1 MKKPCICIIIICLFF
16 IPLFSDAQKVY
27 KDSTVINFFRR
38 TNGWIASDGGLTA
51 RLSDGSVLWLMGDSH
66 INDYD
71 SVTGT
76 IPCLFQVRNAAVL
89 QPANNWDWH
98 ATKTLTGNST
108 GIKSYLK
115 NNTDDKY
122 FMWPGAGIQLKDTV
136 YVYCGSLKNEGSGA
150 FGFAAAGNDIM
161 AKIIYPSLEVAG
173 YDILQDFN
181 GINFGIGFIESNDGY
196 VYAYGQKLDYL
207 TNSLYVARF
216 KNNKLG
222 SAWQFWNGKTWQPD
236 VKQAKAISKQDG
248 VSGTFHISKVNDK
261 ILLVSS
267 ALSINCDAGKDIYT
281 SFSKNITGP
290 FTERKTVYTID
301 DTLQGHYPFFY
312 TTVAHPYFV
321 NDKNE
326 MLITY
331 SINGY
336 GTCVETCIN
345 GRLNPDYYRLK
356 GIRVPM
362 SMIFQ

>member
-1 MKKPCICIIIICLFF
+1 MKKLLPMFVLLIFVMDTHVLF
-16 IPLFSDAQKVY
+16 AQKVY

-38 TNGWIASDGGLTA
+38 TTGWIASDGGLTA
-51 RLSDGSVLWLMGDSH
+51 TLSDGSTLWLMGDSH

-71 SVTGT
+71 SATGT
-76 IPCLFQVRNAAVL
+76 VPCLFQVRNAAVL

-98 ATKTLTGNST
+98 ATTTLTGNTS

-115 NNTDDKY
+115 NNNNDTF

-136 YVYCGSLKNEGSGA
+136 YVYCGSLKNSGSGA
-150 FGFAAAGNDIM
+150 FGFAAAGNDVM
-161 AKIIYPSLEVAG
+161 AKIIYPSMKVAG
-173 YDILQDFN
+173 YDVLQNFDD
-181 GINFGIGFIESNDGY
+181 INFGVGFIQSADGY
-196 VYAYGQKLDYL
+196 VYAYGQKLNYL

-216 KNNKLG
+216 PA
-222 SAWQFWNGKTWQPD
+222 SAPGKPWQFWNGTTWQAD
-236 VKQAKAISKQDG
+236 VKQAKAITNQDG
-248 VSGTFHISKVNDK
+248 VSGTFHISKTAGK

-281 SFSKNITGP
+281 SFSNNITGP
-290 FTERKTVYTID
+290 FTTRKTIYTID

-312 TTVAHPYFV
+312 TTVAHPNFI
-321 NDKNE
+321 NDKKE
-326 MLITY
+326 LLVTY

-356 GIRVPM
+356 AIRVPLQ
-362 SMIFQ
+362 MIF